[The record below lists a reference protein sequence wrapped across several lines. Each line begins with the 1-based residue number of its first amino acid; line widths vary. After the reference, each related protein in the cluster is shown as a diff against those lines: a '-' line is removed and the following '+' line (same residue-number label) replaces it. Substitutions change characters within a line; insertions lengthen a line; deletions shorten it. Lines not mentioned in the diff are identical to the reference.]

1 MLFLPGF
8 GAYEP
13 SIGRETL
20 PRRENGLNL
29 YSPAKPM
36 RYEIYLIR
44 SREGGNGRRSG
55 RSRLNEDGRRML
67 EPLLQSLNHRGR
79 IKAID
84 EAMIK

>member
-1 MLFLPGF
+1 
-8 GAYEP
+8 
-13 SIGRETL
+13 
-20 PRRENGLNL
+20 
-29 YSPAKPM
+29 M
-36 RYEIYLIR
+36 RYELYLIQ
-44 SREGGNGRRSG
+44 SREEGNGRRSG